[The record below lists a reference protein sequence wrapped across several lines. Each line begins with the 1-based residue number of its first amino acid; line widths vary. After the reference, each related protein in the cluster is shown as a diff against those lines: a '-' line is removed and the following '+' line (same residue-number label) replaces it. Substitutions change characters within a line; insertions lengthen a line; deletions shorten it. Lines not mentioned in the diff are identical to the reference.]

1 MHQASFAERDKHLWP
16 AVGLGAAHV
25 FDRAAGA
32 DCRRLGPHPSS
43 SPSLRKVAAIFFFFF
58 KWALFFSFF
67 NAIFLFFFNF
77 RPLPVK
83 NILNY
88 QTMYEAS

>member
-43 SPSLRKVAAIFFFFF
+43 SPLRKVAAIFFSFF

-67 NAIFLFFFNF
+67 NTIFLFFFNF

-88 QTMYEAS
+88 